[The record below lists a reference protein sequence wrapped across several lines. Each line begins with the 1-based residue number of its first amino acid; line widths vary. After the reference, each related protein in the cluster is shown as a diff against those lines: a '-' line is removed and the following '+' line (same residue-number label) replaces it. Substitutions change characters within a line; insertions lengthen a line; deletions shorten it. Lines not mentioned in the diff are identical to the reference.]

1 MINLSKS
8 LKPYPDIVLY
18 FNNGVG
24 DSSKPLSVEVKE
36 NTKPHFYE
44 ELHFFKHTDQSTYMV
59 SFSKSC

>member
-8 LKPYPDIVLY
+8 LKPCPDIVLY

-24 DSSKPLSVEVKE
+24 DSPKPLSVEVKE

-44 ELHFFKHTDQSTYMV
+44 ELHFFKHKDHSTYMV